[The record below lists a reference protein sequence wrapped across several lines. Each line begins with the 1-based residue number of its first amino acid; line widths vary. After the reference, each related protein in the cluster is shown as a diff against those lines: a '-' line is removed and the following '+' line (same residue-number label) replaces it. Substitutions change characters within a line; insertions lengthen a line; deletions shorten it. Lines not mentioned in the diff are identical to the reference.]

1 MMRCVTLC
9 FCAAA
14 LALAPPSDPGK
25 AGKKAV
31 TEFAGTPKVPA
42 NTEIAVSTSTDKQSV
57 ELIFDNL
64 AVTAEPVLSS
74 SGQTVS
80 QSKVFTVNIPFAT
93 DQASV
98 KMVLDLRGFADVDS
112 AASLSL
118 IAHAGDTTTVVDLFA
133 PSNANA
139 NVKAGAP
146 VKSKTNANAAAKAQH
161 LAKKKAKPAPPAAP
175 ATPVTEKTAEYNQRI
190 EFTVHKQAANPVCQ
204 ITLVLL
210 AEHDTDTAGAGVALL
225 TVDTLDLS
233 IKTAGQAQ
241 YKR

>member
-112 AASLSL
+112 AQKSQ
-118 IAHAGDTTTVVDLFA
+118 AGH
-133 PSNANA
+133 
-139 NVKAGAP
+139 G
-146 VKSKTNANAAAKAQH
+146 
-161 LAKKKAKPAPPAAP
+161 
-175 ATPVTEKTAEYNQRI
+175 
-190 EFTVHKQAANPVCQ
+190 
-204 ITLVLL
+204 
-210 AEHDTDTAGAGVALL
+210 G
-225 TVDTLDLS
+225 
-233 IKTAGQAQ
+233 
-241 YKR
+241 